1 MKFANW
7 LQHHWQSIVAGI
19 PFIWLLV
26 FFLAPFFIVL
36 KISLADSLIALAATI
51 AIALVSFHLLEQ
63 PINRFKRHVP
73 YVVPR
78 PAPSDETETTLTSA

>member
-36 KISLADSLIALAATI
+36 KISLADSLIASPPFSDLLQWGEGLLPSVTVI
-51 AIALVSFHLLEQ
+51 ADNYAYLWEDDL
-63 PINRFKRHVP
+63 
-73 YVVPR
+73 YVR
-78 PAPSDETETTLTSA
+78 TYISLSLIHI